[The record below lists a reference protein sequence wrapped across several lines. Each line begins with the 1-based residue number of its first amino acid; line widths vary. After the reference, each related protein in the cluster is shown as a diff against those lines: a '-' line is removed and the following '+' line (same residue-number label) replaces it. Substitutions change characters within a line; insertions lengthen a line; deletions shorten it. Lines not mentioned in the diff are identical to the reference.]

1 MPDPRLEVFRRTPQ
15 AATSRPPL
23 LFVHG
28 LGHGAWCWEHWL
40 DAAADA
46 GYPGYALSLRGHG
59 GSGGSLRR
67 ATLGDYVTD
76 VLRTTAELPEPPVLI
91 GHSMGSLVAQM
102 ALARGTFRAAVLLT
116 PIPPYPALGSLAL
129 IARQH
134 PTDALRVLAG
144 RPLPLRPSY
153 LFAGL
158 DSVIARAYADRT
170 GAESPLVQY
179 QLILHLPPALP
190 RALVPMLVLGSPN
203 DRLVPIGD
211 VRRTARRY
219 NANVVEF
226 PGMGH
231 DLMLDMG
238 WNRPFEV
245 TRRWL
250 DGLEAD

>member
-1 MPDPRLEVFRRTPQ
+1 MLRRAPQ
-15 AATSRPPL
+15 APTSRPPL
-23 LFVHG
+23 LFVPG

-46 GYPGYALSLRGHG
+46 GYPGHALSLRGHG
-59 GSGGSLRR
+59 GSEGILRR

-76 VLRTTAELPEPPVLI
+76 VLRTTAELPQPPVLV
-91 GHSMGSLVAQM
+91 GHSMGGLVAQM
-102 ALARGTFRAAVLLT
+102 ALARGAFRAAVLVT
-116 PIPPYPALGSLAL
+116 PIPPYPAVGSLAL

-134 PTDALRVLAG
+134 PTDALRVVAG

-158 DSVIARAYADRT
+158 DAATARAYTART
-170 GAESPLVQY
+170 GPESPLVQY
-179 QLILHLPPALP
+179 QLLLHLPPALP
-190 RALVPMLVLGSPN
+190 RVPVPMLVLGSPD

-219 NANVVEF
+219 NAHLEEF

-231 DLMLDMG
+231 DLMLDAG
-238 WNRPFEV
+238 WDHPFLV
-245 TRRWL
+245 VRHWL
-250 DGLEAD
+250 DGLEDD